1 MDFLNKLIL
10 PFLLSMVL
18 SSCYED
24 FEPDIESSPVLCM
37 NSIISPGD
45 TIRVKLSRTWRW
57 SEGRVGDSAYS
68 SGIDVNVYGAEV
80 VLFVNGVYKETLREI
95 NEDCAG
101 ADIPAELFPYYG
113 SYYVKGRKEYVA
125 EYIPS
130 VGDVVRLEAFS
141 DEYGSASA
149 EVTVPS
155 PVAIDKIEYEISDFR
170 HFDYDEID
178 SFYFEMDLMIWFTDN
193 YDSTD
198 YYKFGV
204 TSSGVENGDA
214 GDIEYSETLS
224 FRDVSREPLFSE
236 HVSVLESVLFPT
248 MSYNIFSDRQISGK
262 HYPLHIRLE
271 DVSYKIEKGTL
282 IPGKG
287 ESRFIFNLSVIS
299 PEYYRHVIATWIA
312 ENGSLGQ
319 LGSVGLAQP
328 VFAFSN
334 VSSGAGVVAAQA
346 PFIAELPVM
355 PIVEEALQRKER

>member
-1 MDFLNKLIL
+1 MDFLNKLIFS
-10 PFLLSMVL
+10 FLLAMVL

-24 FEPDIESSPVLCM
+24 FEPDIQSTPVLCM
-37 NSIISPGD
+37 NSLISPGD

-57 SEGRVGDSAYS
+57 SEGRVGDSS
-68 SGIDVNVYGAEV
+68 CPSGIDVNVYGAEL
-80 VLFVNGVYKETLREI
+80 VLFVNGVYKEKLREI

-101 ADIPAELFPYYG
+101 GDINAQLFPYYG

-125 EYIPS
+125 EYIPR
-130 VGDVVRLEAFS
+130 VGDVLRLEAFS
-141 DEYGSASA
+141 DEYGYASA

-155 PVAIDKIEYEISDFR
+155 PVAIDKIEYEISNFM
-170 HFDYDEID
+170 HFDYDESD
-178 SFYFEMDLMIWFTDN
+178 SFSFDMNLMIWFTDN

-204 TSSGVENGDA
+204 TSSGMEKGDA
-214 GDIEYSETLS
+214 GDIEYFETLS

-236 HVSVLESVLFPT
+236 HVSVLESVLFST
-248 MSYNIFSDRQISGK
+248 MAYNIFSDRQISGK
-262 HYPLHIRLE
+262 SYPLHIRLE
-271 DVSYKIEKGTL
+271 DVSYKIKNGAL
-282 IPGKG
+282 IPGKE

-299 PEYYRHVIATWIA
+299 PEYYRHVIATWTA
-312 ENGSLGQ
+312 EEGSLGQ

-355 PIVEEALQRKER
+355 PIVEDALQGTER

>member
-10 PFLLSMVL
+10 PFLLAMVL
-18 SSCYED
+18 TSCYED
-24 FEPDIESSPVLCM
+24 FEPDIESTPVLCM
-37 NSIISPGD
+37 NSLISPGD

-57 SEGRVGDSAYS
+57 SKGGVGDSS
-68 SGIDVNVYGAEV
+68 CPSGIDVNVYGAEV

-101 ADIPAELFPYYG
+101 GDITAQLFPYYG

-125 EYIPS
+125 EYIPR
-130 VGDVVRLEAFS
+130 VGDVLRLEAFS

-155 PVAIDKIEYEISDFR
+155 PVAIDKIEYEISNFM
-170 HFDYDEID
+170 HFDYDESD
-178 SFYFEMDLMIWFTDN
+178 SFYFDMRLMIWFTDN

-204 TSSGVENGDA
+204 TSGGMVKGDA
-214 GDIEYSETLS
+214 GGVEYSESLS
-224 FRDVSREPLFSE
+224 FRETSKDPLFRE
-236 HVSVLESVLFPT
+236 HTSVLESVLFP
-248 MSYNIFSDRQISGK
+248 SVGYNIFSDRQIAGK
-262 HYPLHIRLE
+262 SYPLHIRLE
-271 DVSYKIEKGTL
+271 DVCYSVENGAL

-299 PEYYRHVIATWIA
+299 QEYYRHVIATWNA
-312 ENGSLGQ
+312 DEGSLGQ

-346 PFIAELPVM
+346 PFMAELPVM
-355 PIVEEALQRKER
+355 PIVEEALSRE